1 MKLRLTKV
9 EVGGKIDQNNVLD
22 GINKPIFDS
31 VVGAASFQCDCKERL
46 ALSKSHHKLIY
57 RQLAT
62 TSV

>member
-31 VVGAASFQCDCKERL
+31 VVGAASFQCD
-46 ALSKSHHKLIY
+46 
-57 RQLAT
+57 
-62 TSV
+62 